1 METFP
6 CFVGTIRCSDSLT
19 SLPPRFVSFAWRYP
33 ACRGGFVSPNRS
45 HGRTIRPG
53 VFVAG
58 GPFRLLRVET
68 SGPPRFLGNPGV
80 SMPRS
85 STPVGPADP
94 ADLGTLMRPSE
105 LTTSSA
111 PTSTSLSGLYHAACP
126 LAVYASQHGS
136 PRDHARLASGGRP
149 PWPGRIGY
157 LPGST
162 VRFSFMTSRCTSLPR
177 LRLAHRETLLVPG
190 RGMTGEFCLS
200 PRRQDR
206 KGLEACRPLPPALG
220 PSFFL
225 GVLCVLARECILVA
239 AGGRVGAFA
248 YFPAKC

>member
-1 METFP
+1 MSLSVLVALTRFQGSMSLPCFPRTIPRSGIRFPPQGPVETFP

-111 PTSTSLSGLYHAACP
+111 PTSMSLSGLYHAACP

-177 LRLAHRETLLVPG
+177 LRLAHR
-190 RGMTGEFCLS
+190 
-200 PRRQDR
+200 
-206 KGLEACRPLPPALG
+206 
-220 PSFFL
+220 
-225 GVLCVLARECILVA
+225 
-239 AGGRVGAFA
+239 
-248 YFPAKC
+248 